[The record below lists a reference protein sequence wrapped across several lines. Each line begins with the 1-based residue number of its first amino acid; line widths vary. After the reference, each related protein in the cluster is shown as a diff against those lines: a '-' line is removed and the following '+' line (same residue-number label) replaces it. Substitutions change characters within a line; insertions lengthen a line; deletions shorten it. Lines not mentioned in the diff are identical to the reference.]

1 MPTYV
6 KLGCWKDHIPR
17 TLFNLEP
24 TLKHEFGRYDTRG
37 PATFGICFRA
47 ARKDKYKIFALQ
59 AQGQCWVSVKDDNSY
74 MRYGRSS
81 SKCPDNGYGGPM
93 ANEVYE
99 VVGGDGSYFKNQTML
114 K

>member
-24 TLKHEFGRYDTRG
+24 VISVIEG
-37 PATFGICFRA
+37 PYTDREGLAISTCFRY
-47 ARKDKYKIFALQ
+47 ARKGSYNIFALQ
-59 AQGQCWVSVKDDNSY
+59 EGGQCWVSYRDDNSY